1 MTCFTMKYK
10 ILFIL
15 FLPLLFGECSKDL
28 DSAIH
33 KLYNRKIDM
42 SWKNVYISDN
52 EVFENHEFVKPI
64 KIVVYVDTTLCLSC
78 FGNYLEA
85 ANQYMLTQNRDSIEY
100 ICVLRPR
107 SIEVVQNML
116 QNIKHSEI
124 SVVMDV
130 DDVFLKSNSL
140 DKYSDVLTAFMLDEN
155 NRIVV
160 IGDPLRSIKVRGL
173 YRRTMLSMNEKKKNK
188 RWWNTIFH

>member
-1 MTCFTMKYK
+1 MKYRL
-10 ILFIL
+10 LFIL

-28 DSAIH
+28 DSAVH

-42 SWKNVYISDN
+42 SWDNVYISDY
-52 EVFENHEFVKPI
+52 EAFENHEFVKPI
-64 KIVVYVDTTLCLSC
+64 KMVVYVDSTLCLPCLGS
-78 FGNYLEA
+78 YLEA
-85 ANQYMLTQNRDSIEY
+85 ANQYMLSQNRDSIEY

-107 SIEVVQNML
+107 PIEVVQDML

-130 DDVFLKSNSL
+130 DDVFLKRNSL
-140 DKYSDVLTAFMLDEN
+140 DKYTDLLTAFMLDEN

-160 IGDPLRSIKVRGL
+160 IGDPIRSIKVRGL
-173 YRRTMLSMNEKKKNK
+173 YRKTLLSMNEKKKNK
-188 RWWNTIFH
+188 RWWNALIH

>member
-1 MTCFTMKYK
+1 MKYNL
-10 ILFIL
+10 LFIL
-15 FLPLLFGECSKDL
+15 LLPLLLGECSKDL

-42 SWKNVYISDN
+42 SWEKIYISDN
-52 EVFENHEFVKPI
+52 EVFENYEFVKPI
-64 KIVVYVDTTLCLSC
+64 KIVVYVDTVLCLSC
-78 FGNYLEA
+78 FADYLKA
-85 ANQYMLTQNRDSIEY
+85 ANQYMQTQNRDSIEY

-107 SIEVVQNML
+107 PIELVQNML

-130 DDVFLKSNSL
+130 DDVFLKKNSL
-140 DKYSDVLTAFMLDEN
+140 DKYTDTLTAFMLDEN

-160 IGDPLRSIKVRGL
+160 IGDPVRSIKVRSL
-173 YRRTMLSMNEKKKNK
+173 FKKTFILMKEKKKNK
-188 RWWNTIFH
+188 RWWCWKKVKLQ

>member
-1 MTCFTMKYK
+1 MKYK

-42 SWKNVYISDN
+42 SWENVYISDN

-64 KIVVYVDTTLCLSC
+64 KIVVYVDTALCLSC
-78 FGNYLEA
+78 LGNYLEV
-85 ANQYMLTQNRDSIEY
+85 ANQYMQTQNRDSIEY
-100 ICVLRPR
+100 ICVLQPRP
-107 SIEVVQNML
+107 IEVLQNML
-116 QNIKHSEI
+116 QNINHSEV
-124 SVVMDV
+124 SVVMDMG
-130 DDVFLKSNSL
+130 DVFLKRNSL
-140 DKYSDVLTAFMLDEN
+140 DKYTDVLTAFMLDEN

-160 IGDPLRSIKVRGL
+160 IGDPLRSLKVRGL
-173 YRRTMLSMNEKKKNK
+173 YRKTLLSMNEKKKNK

>member
-1 MTCFTMKYK
+1 MKFK
-10 ILFIL
+10 VLLLLI
-15 FLPLLFGECSKDL
+15 LPLLFGECNKDL
-28 DSAIH
+28 NSAIH

-42 SWKNVYISDN
+42 SWENVYINDN

-64 KIVVYVDTTLCLSC
+64 KIVVYVDTVLCLSC
-78 FGNYLEA
+78 FGSYLEA

-107 SIEVVQNML
+107 PIEVVQNML
-116 QNIKHSEI
+116 QNVKHSKI

-130 DDVFLKSNSL
+130 DDVFLKRNSL
-140 DKYSDVLTAFMLDEN
+140 DKYTDVLTAFMLDEN

-160 IGDPLRSIKVRGL
+160 IGDPLRSNKVRDL
-173 YRRTMLSMNEKKKNK
+173 YKKTMILMKEKKKNK
-188 RWWNTIFH
+188 RWWNSLFR